1 MFDVPFFTILHKIT
15 ILPIYDCVCVH
26 VCVRAYSLVVAM
38 VTGLAPTALKNCVF
52 KGATYDDWQREAMS
66 LYRK

>member
-26 VCVRAYSLVVAM
+26 VCVCELIH
-38 VTGLAPTALKNCVF
+38 
-52 KGATYDDWQREAMS
+52 
-66 LYRK
+66 